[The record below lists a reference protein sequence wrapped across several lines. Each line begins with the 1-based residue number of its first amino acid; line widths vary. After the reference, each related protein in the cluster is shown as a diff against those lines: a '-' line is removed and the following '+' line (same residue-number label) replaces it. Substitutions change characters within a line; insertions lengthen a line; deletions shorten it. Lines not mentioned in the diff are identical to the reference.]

1 MLARIVSNRVI
12 QLEHV
17 DVYHEGILNDYF
29 SARHPRI
36 RFINVEEQ
44 SWDGYY
50 RRYDANKQRLA
61 LPFLQDLSDLCDV
74 KDIPLEI
81 IDERPPPKYVPNP
94 DDVKDD
100 LLHGITLEPHQIRAI
115 RAACVNEIGLVSMST
130 GGGKTEVMAGIAKM
144 YNCPTVILAD
154 KRIIIE
160 QIKER
165 LELRDVID
173 EVGLFYGGAT
183 PSGQL
188 IVVGSI
194 QSISSPP
201 ASLRRKDPEVY
212 KKRAKRA
219 KQFQLIAKNAD
230 LLMVDEADKATS
242 QQYKNLFRYHF
253 GGRRRFGFSGTPFD
267 VKKPVEGLLLRENL
281 GNIISHTERSELEK
295 IGRIIPIK
303 FYMFAYGEG
312 GDAQD
317 KIALDIAEREII
329 IDNPKF
335 HKRVLQIIQAFPDD
349 GTLVLL
355 DTLNIEDIGKALEKL
370 IPNSVFI
377 YGKTAQTKRR
387 KAVQDFQD
395 RKIKCLIGGK
405 IIKRGLDLKGG
416 VENLILIGGGK
427 LWTEFDQKI
436 GRAVRNNARG
446 WARVFSFMFLN
457 NYYLYR
463 HSREQLK
470 ALISLGYESK
480 VIFKNG
486 TLDGKAYVKSRFRR
500 PK

>member
-1 MLARIVSNRVI
+1 M
-12 QLEHV
+12 QLEQV

-36 RFINVEEQ
+36 RFIDIEQQ

-50 RRYDANKQRLA
+50 RKYDATRQRLA
-61 LPFLQDLSDLCDV
+61 LPFLQDLTKLCV
-74 KDIPLEI
+74 SKGIALEI
-81 IDERPPPKYVPNP
+81 IDERPASKHVPNP

-100 LLHGITLEPHQIRAI
+100 MLHGITLEPHQIRAI
-115 RAACVNEIGLVSMST
+115 RAACKSEIGIVSMPT
-130 GGGKTEVMAGIAKM
+130 GGGKTEVMAGIAKI

-165 LELRDVID
+165 LELRDVIE
-173 EVGLFYGGAT
+173 EVGLFYGGST

-194 QSISSPP
+194 QSISSPS
-201 ASLRRKDPEVY
+201 ASLKRKDPEMY
-212 KKRAKRA
+212 KKRIKRA
-219 KQFQLIAKNAD
+219 KQFQQMAKSSD
-230 LLMVDEADKATS
+230 LLMVDECDKATS
-242 QQYKNLFRYHF
+242 KQYRNLFRHHF
-253 GGRRRFGFSGTPFD
+253 GGRRKYGFSGTPFD
-267 VKKPVEGLLLRENL
+267 KKKPVESLSLRENM
-281 GNIISHTERSELEK
+281 GNIISNTERSELER

-303 FYMFAYGEG
+303 FYMFAYGED
-312 GDAQD
+312 GDAKD
-317 KIALDIAEREII
+317 KMALDIAEREII
-329 IDNPKF
+329 IDSPKF
-335 HKRVLQIIQAFPDD
+335 HQRILQIVSAFPDD
-349 GTLVLL
+349 GTLILL
-355 DTLNIEDIGKALEKL
+355 DTLNIEDIGKALEKV
-370 IPNSVFI
+370 IPGSVFI
-377 YGKTAQTKRR
+377 YGKTSKAKRK
-387 KAVQDFQD
+387 KAVQNFED
-395 RKIKCLIGGK
+395 RKLKCLIGGK

-416 VENLILIGGGK
+416 VENLIIIGGGK
-427 LWTEFDQKI
+427 LWSEFDQKV
-436 GRAVRNNARG
+436 GRAVRNNKKG

-457 NYYLYR
+457 NHYLYL

-480 VIFKNG
+480 VIFKKG